1 MDSVFIISDRVKKP
15 FMVII
20 SRSKGTEFKPLTS
33 DAKNLSRYLIDEYK
47 DQPITKGE
55 ISQVID
61 ENMDIQ
67 GPSPLNSATKKKIER
82 LIAESELPKYP
93 KGTSPP
99 KNDTLLKAKSAHVVK
114 HLPVLSISEVAISEF
129 STMEH
134 RNVIQYKAACFV
146 SDQTK
151 TTFNYEVKRVRAMW
165 DPSLSIP
172 GTDRRG
178 GWRCPVGTRYG
189 GQITDRFGR
198 NCGWG
203 VARRIANA
211 ITNIGDRLE
220 NIDDRRRGRR
230 VERRNNRMIE
240 RLRRDER
247 GGRLERGLRGVAD
260 VLEGGETS
268 RPTGATRRPRELTPA
283 PEALPSA
290 KRPKPRREEKPETAV
305 KPRPKPRVVTP
316 VEDRKPETSKPT
328 GGSREEKEDRD
339 FLKRILEGHP
349 DGIEGPVWDDWVD
362 ITDADEPVIKRLI
375 EKGLLNR
382 VRNNTAV
389 GERRP
394 NPDRAKYE
402 YEVTEKGKKFLRG
415 EDYETPKPVAPRRP
429 RAAPKPKDAPEGSKL
444 TPKEASDVKPNEEF
458 PDYVNRKYNEYAKR
472 VREIREGGGNAGM
485 LRRAEWYAINK
496 DNLRDAWGSAN
507 GKVAPESFEP
517 PAPRP
522 RRPRNNRNRR
532 RNASDA
538 NAEASASRRPK
549 PEDKPEVAPISP
561 IKPKKRVDKNAPTKD
576 FEHSGT
582 AYRDFASGQ
591 DKARQLANREGKDF
605 HVVAYVG
612 NGHKGGADKYYVLD
626 DDQYNAL
633 KKNEALKPDPDGD
646 AGKWR
651 EEAYVR
657 APDRFQQQAAEEAAR
672 ILAEADAERARDREP
687 FTVPDKPESVDTPST
702 PKPASAP
709 KSGGKIR
716 NLFQRKRKG
725 RAEQP
730 LGEDNQFGVNVGK
743 RVNVG
748 ENGIKTKED
757 AIDAL
762 SGEGKVGDIPDEFLF
777 DALKGNAADVNTAMQ
792 RAAREYLQDF
802 IDDGIVDVPFDAD
815 LLISN
820 GYGQFIFAQALASA
834 DLDLPDEIQQMLEGL
849 DSRGKLPK
857 YITLKGGSAAG
868 PEFFFA
874 LSKRGNGQYTISGE
888 GYIVK
893 PEDPY
898 ASNANLAELVGV
910 ELAQYFGAPQEGGR
924 VDGIV
929 PNKGQAIILALANNF
944 IGGKQKVGN
953 YSPNQ
958 TGASRVH
965 VLMMNALMG
974 MGDRHEMNGLVYNG
988 EDGNEA
994 LVPIDF
1000 GRALQESSDID
1011 EDSLRE
1017 YAQYVFSMDPNAG
1030 FRSRDKQELTEI
1042 GKIYIENLR
1051 QIDFDDMQKRLTEM
1065 WDGKGLSAG
1074 DINEFISTMDE
1085 RVTQM
1090 IDLLENQG
1098 LGDILFP

>member
-15 FMVII
+15 FMVVI
-20 SRSKGTEFKPLTS
+20 SRAKGTEFKPLTS

-47 DQPITKGE
+47 NQPITKGE
-55 ISQVID
+55 LSQVID
-61 ENMDIQ
+61 ESMDIQ
-67 GPSPLNSATKKKIER
+67 GPSPINSATKKKIER

-99 KNDTLLKAKSAHVVK
+99 KNETLLKAKNAHIVR
-114 HLPVLSISEVAISEF
+114 HLPVVSISEVAISEF
-129 STMEH
+129 STIEH

-260 VLEGGETS
+260 VLDGGETS
-268 RPTGATRRPRELTPA
+268 RPTGATRRPREVTPA

-290 KRPKPRREEKPETAV
+290 KRPTPRREEKPETAV

-316 VEDRKPETSKPT
+316 VEDR
-328 GGSREEKEDRD
+328 
-339 FLKRILEGHP
+339 
-349 DGIEGPVWDDWVD
+349 
-362 ITDADEPVIKRLI
+362 EP
-375 EKGLLNR
+375 
-382 VRNNTAV
+382 A
-389 GERRP
+389 
-394 NPDRAKYE
+394 
-402 YEVTEKGKKFLRG
+402 
-415 EDYETPKPVAPRRP
+415 PKPAAPRRP
-429 RAAPKPKDAPEGSKL
+429 RVAPKPKDAPEGSKL
-444 TPKEASDVKPNEEF
+444 TPKEAGDVKVNEEF

-496 DNLRDAWGSAN
+496 DNLRDAWGNAN

-582 AYRDFASGQ
+582 AYRNFASGQ

-612 NGHKGGADKYYVLD
+612 NGHDGGADKYYVLD
-626 DDQYNAL
+626 DDQYDAL

-646 AGKWR
+646 GGKWR

-687 FTVPDKPESVDTPST
+687 FTVPDKPESVDTPSA
-702 PKPASAP
+702 PKPASEANQ
-709 KSGGKIR
+709 GGKLKG
-716 NLFQRKRKG
+716 LFDRVARRKKAGRKE
-725 RAEQP
+725 AP
-730 LGEDNQFGVNVGK
+730 LGKDNEQ
-743 RVNVG
+743 
-748 ENGIKTKED
+748 GINIGIAVAKGNKGINTIED
-757 AIDAL
+757 AQNAL
-762 SGEGKVGDIPDEFLF
+762 KNGADLADIPDDFMF
-777 DALKGNAADVNTAMQ
+777 DALDGNAFDGNDEMDDFAEDF
-792 RAAREYLQDF
+792 LQDL
-802 IDDGIVDVPFDAD
+802 IDNGTVNVPFDAD
-815 LLISN
+815 VFIDR
-820 GYGQFIFAQALASA
+820 GYGGFITAQALASA
-834 DLDLPDEIQQMLEGL
+834 DLELPQDIQQMLSVFESEGQL
-849 DSRGKLPK
+849 PRYMKLE
-857 YITLKGGSAAG
+857 GGSAAS
-868 PEFFFA
+868 PRFFFA
-874 LSKRGNGQYTISGE
+874 ISKVDGKYKLSGE
-888 GYIVK
+888 GFIVK
-893 PEDPY
+893 PPDPGGD
-898 ASNANLAELVGV
+898 NFANLHEVLGV
-910 ELAQYFGAPQEGGR
+910 EIAQVFGAAQEAGR
-924 VDGIV
+924 VDGKINPNARQNAIV
-929 PNKGQAIILALANNF
+929 LPIGLNF
-944 IGGKQKVGN
+944 IDGKQKVGR
-953 YSPNQ
+953 YS
-958 TGASRVH
+958 ASEKNDMRLH
-965 VLMMNALMG
+965 ALMTNMLLG
-974 MGDRHEMNGLVYNG
+974 VTDRHEMNQINYIDS
-988 EDGNEA
+988 DGKEVP
-994 LVPIDF
+994 VPIDF
-1000 GRALQESSDID
+1000 GRARYWED
-1011 EDSLRE
+1011 EMTAEMVRT
-1017 YAQYVFSMDPNAG
+1017 YARSEFDVDPRAG
-1030 FRSRDKQELTEI
+1030 FRADGDKQRVNELGEMY
-1042 GKIYIENLR
+1042 KENL
-1051 QIDFDDMQKRLTEM
+1051 QKIDFDDLEKRLAKM
-1065 WDGKGLSAG
+1065 WSGKGFSEAQIRTHVNTLKTRVSKLI
-1074 DINEFISTMDE
+1074 DI
-1085 RVTQM
+1085 
-1090 IDLLENQG
+1090 LENQG
-1098 LGDILFP
+1098 LGDIIGSEFRLSYQARQGR

>member
-47 DQPITKGE
+47 NQPITKGE
-55 ISQVID
+55 LSQVID

-67 GPSPLNSATKKKIER
+67 GPSPINSATKKKIER
-82 LIAESELPKYP
+82 LISESELPKYP

-99 KNDTLLKAKSAHVVK
+99 KNDTLLTAKSAHVVK

-134 RNVIQYKAACFV
+134 RNVIQYKAASFV

-230 VERRNNRMIE
+230 VERRNARMIE

-260 VLEGGETS
+260 VLEGGEAS

-283 PEALPSA
+283 PEAIPSA

-339 FLKRILEGHP
+339 FLKKILEGHP
-349 DGIEGPVWDDWVD
+349 DGIEGPIWDDWVD
-362 ITDADEPVIKRLI
+362 ITEADEPVIKRLI
-375 EKGLLNR
+375 EKGLLSR
-382 VRNNTAV
+382 KENNTGIAV
-389 GERRP
+389 GS
-394 NPDRAKYE
+394 RAKYQ

-415 EDYETPKPVAPRRP
+415 EDSETPKPVAPRRP
-429 RAAPKPKDAPEGSKL
+429 RAVPKPKDAPEGSKL
-444 TPKEASDVKPNEEF
+444 TPKEARDIKPNEEF
-458 PDYVNRKYNEYAKR
+458 SDYVLRKYNEYAKR

-496 DNLRDAWGSAN
+496 DNLRDAWGNAN
-507 GKVAPESFEP
+507 GRVAPESFEP

-582 AYRDFASGQ
+582 AYRDAASAQ
-591 DKARQLANREGKDF
+591 DKARQLVRAEEQTF
-605 HVVAYVG
+605 HVVRYDK
-612 NGHKGGADKYYVLD
+612 NGHDGGADKFYVLD
-626 DDQYNAL
+626 DEQYQKL
-633 KKNEALKPDPDGD
+633 RDNESMG
-646 AGKWR
+646 GKW
-651 EEAYVR
+651 AGVGV
-657 APDRFQQQAAEEAAR
+657 ANPPNTAQQQAAEEAAR

-687 FTVPDKPESVDTPST
+687 LTVPDKPESGADQ
-702 PKPASAP
+702 
-709 KSGGKIR
+709 GGKLN
-716 NLFQRKRKG
+716 NLFNRVARRKKAGRKE
-725 RAEQP
+725 AP
-730 LGEDNQFGVNVGK
+730 LGVDNAQGINVGVAVAK
-743 RVNVG
+743 GNK
-748 ENGIKTKED
+748 GINTAED
-757 AIDAL
+757 AKNAL
-762 SGEGKVGDIPDEFLF
+762 REGADLGDIPDDFMF
-777 DALKGNAADVNTAMQ
+777 DALTENAFDANRAMN
-792 RAAREYLQDF
+792 AFGSAHLQSL
-802 IDDGIVDVPFDAD
+802 IDDGIVNTSVPVREFVAR
-815 LLISN
+815 
-820 GYGQFIFAQALASA
+820 GYVGFITAQALAST
-834 DLDLPDEIQQMLEGL
+834 DSDLPDDIQQKLSDL
-849 DSRGKLPK
+849 DRDGKLPRYMK
-857 YITLKGGSAAG
+857 LKGGSAAS
-868 PEFFFA
+868 PYFFFA
-874 LSKRGNGQYTISGE
+874 ISKVDGKYRVSGE
-888 GYIVK
+888 GFIVK
-893 PEDPY
+893 QEDQGGYPF
-898 ASNANLAELVGV
+898 ANLHEVMGV
-910 ELAQYFGAPQEGGR
+910 EVAQILGAAQEGGR
-924 VDGIV
+924 VDGKINSSDRQNAIV
-929 PNKGQAIILALANNF
+929 LPIGLNF
-944 IGGKQKVGN
+944 VDGKQKVGKFDATEK
-953 YSPNQ
+953 SDM
-958 TGASRVH
+958 RLH
-965 VLMMNALMG
+965 ALMTNMLLG
-974 MGDRHEMNGLVYNG
+974 VTDRHQMNQVLYLDS
-988 EDGNEA
+988 DGKEVP
-994 LVPIDF
+994 VPIDF
-1000 GRALQESSDID
+1000 GRNDYYGNALTLRYIKDYAKFD
-1011 EDSLRE
+1011 YSL
-1017 YAQYVFSMDPNAG
+1017 DPRGG
-1030 FRSRDKQELTEI
+1030 FRSEADKQRVNEL
-1042 GKIYIENLR
+1042 GKQYIENLKK
-1051 QIDFDDMQKRLTEM
+1051 IDFDDLASRLTQM
-1065 WDGKGLSAG
+1065 WKRKGFTQQQVRAHINILEDRVARLI
-1074 DINEFISTMDE
+1074 DI
-1085 RVTQM
+1085 
-1090 IDLLENQG
+1090 LENND
-1098 LGDILFP
+1098 LGDIIINP